1 MIHTLVRLL
10 PLCGDALGHADLSL
24 WQDRR
29 YMLVTLHRPSNVD
42 DAVLLGQIINVLL
55 ELSADI
61 AVLFLIHP
69 RTRAQIERLAMPGPT
84 DNLHFLHPLGYME
97 FLALQSKAALVIS
110 DSGGIQEETTFL
122 GIPCLTDGRTQSGQ

>member
-61 AVLFLIHP
+61 AVLFPIHP
-69 RTRAQIERLAMPGPT
+69 RTRAQIERLAMPGTT
-84 DNLHFLHPLGYME
+84 DNLHFLHPLGYWNSWHSRARPRS
-97 FLALQSKAALVIS
+97 LLP
-110 DSGGIQEETTFL
+110 IQEGFRRRQRFSAS
-122 GIPCLTDGRTQSGQ
+122 PVSRYGRTQSGQ